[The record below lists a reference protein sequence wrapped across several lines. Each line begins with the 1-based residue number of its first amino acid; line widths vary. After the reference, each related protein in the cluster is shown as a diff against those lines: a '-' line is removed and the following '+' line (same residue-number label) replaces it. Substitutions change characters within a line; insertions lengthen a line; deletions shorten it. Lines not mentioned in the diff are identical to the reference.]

1 MAHTH
6 PSIGKG
12 IVLSLVSLTLLGG
25 VMPIISNLRP
35 SDIGAMS
42 FAFAL
47 SVWQVVFAAPV
58 FGLELR
64 RGTKGGVFGLDL
76 SHRERGRMTLVAL
89 FTGALF
95 GLSTYLY
102 VLGVEKAGGAA
113 NAAIA
118 IQAYPLFAILWESL
132 FLKRRKTAPP
142 ELALTVV
149 LICALYYLGTGRT
162 FLMSGLSPPWFLVSL
177 GVPLLWSIAHV
188 IIKEELS
195 STPITPP
202 AQVTF
207 FRVAISTLFLA
218 LVLIVAIPSGIATVV
233 AAIFHTMSA
242 VMGLVYFLELIVWFY
257 AVRHIDVSLASSITT
272 PWPALT
278 MVLAVP
284 FLGDTIAPPYQ
295 IAALAVVV
303 ACIYGLTLA
312 SLRKTRAQPASAKD
326 QSPSRRA

>member
-1 MAHTH
+1 MAHF
-6 PSIGKG
+6 SSSVGKG
-12 IVLSLVSLTLLGG
+12 IAFSFISLTLLGI
-25 VMPIISNLRP
+25 MPIISNLRP
-35 SDIGAMS
+35 SEVGALS

-58 FGLELR
+58 FGWELR
-64 RGTKGGVFGLDL
+64 RGTKGIFSIDL
-76 SHRERGRMTLVAL
+76 PRQKRRRMILLAL

-102 VLGVEKAGGAA
+102 VLGVEKAGAA

-118 IQAYPLFAILWESL
+118 MQAYPLFAILWEAL
-132 FLKRRKTAPP
+132 FLKRHKTPV
-142 ELALTVV
+142 EMALTMV
-149 LICALYYLGTGRT
+149 LIGALYYLGTGGT
-162 FLMSGLSPPWFLVSL
+162 FLISGLSPWFLVSL
-177 GVPLLWSIAHV
+177 GVPFLWSIAHV

-195 STPITPP
+195 NTPITP

-218 LVLIVAIPSGIATVV
+218 LVMIFISPSGIA
-233 AAIFHTMSA
+233 AALGAVFQMMS
-242 VMGLVYFLELIVWFY
+242 VLMGLVYFLELIVWFY

-284 FLGDTIAPPYQ
+284 LLGETIATHQ
-295 IAALAVVV
+295 VVALAVVV

-312 SLRKTRAQPASAKD
+312 SLRKSN
-326 QSPSRRA
+326 SPTSVSED

>member
-1 MAHTH
+1 MALVS
-6 PSIGKG
+6 PSVGKG
-12 IVLSLVSLTLLGG
+12 VTLSLVSLALLG

-35 SDIGAMS
+35 SDVGALS

-47 SVWQVVFAAPV
+47 SVWQVIFAGPVFA
-58 FGLELR
+58 LELR
-64 RGTKGGVFGLDL
+64 SGTRGIFGADL
-76 SHRERGRMTLVAL
+76 TLRERSRMVGVAL
-89 FTGALF
+89 FTGTLF

-102 VLGVEKAGGAA
+102 VLGVEKAGAT

-118 IQAYPLFAILWESL
+118 IQAYPLFAILWETV
-132 FLKRRKTAPP
+132 FLKRRKTSL
-142 ELALTVV
+142 ELALTAI
-149 LICALYYLGTGRT
+149 LIGSLYYLGTSGT
-162 FLMSGLSPPWFLVSL
+162 LLLSGLSPWFLASL

-195 STPITPP
+195 NTPITP

-207 FRVAISTLFLA
+207 FRVAISTLFLLFV
-218 LVLIVAIPSGIATVV
+218 LVVAVPSGVTVGIAAV
-233 AAIFHTMSA
+233 FQTMSA

-284 FLGDTIAPPYQ
+284 FLGDRIELYQ
-295 IAALAVVV
+295 VFALLVAVT
-303 ACIYGLTLA
+303 CIYGLTLA
-312 SLRKTRAQPASAKD
+312 GLRKARGATKTTPKAS
-326 QSPSRRA
+326 

>member
-1 MAHTH
+1 MPPAS

-12 IVLSLVSLTLLGG
+12 IVLSIISLTLLGF
-25 VMPIISNLRP
+25 MPVISNLRP
-35 SDIGAMS
+35 ADVGALS

-47 SVWQVVFAAPV
+47 SIWQVIFSAPV
-58 FGLELR
+58 FWIELR
-64 RGTKGGVFGLDL
+64 RGTKGIFGVEL
-76 SHRERGRMTLVAL
+76 SSRERWRMILVAL

-95 GLSTYLY
+95 GLSTFLY
-102 VLGVEKAGGAA
+102 VLGVEKAGAA
-113 NAAIA
+113 NAAIG

-132 FLKRRKTAPP
+132 FLKRRKNRLELVLTAM
-142 ELALTVV
+142 
-149 LICALYYLGTGRT
+149 LIGSLYYLGTGGT
-162 FLMSGLSPPWFLVSL
+162 FRMSGISPWFLVSL

-195 STPITPP
+195 NTPITP

-218 LVLIVAIPSGIATVV
+218 LVLIVAVPSGIGSGIS
-233 AAIFHTMSA
+233 AIFQAMSA
-242 VMGLVYFLELIVWFY
+242 LMGLVYFLELIVWFY

-284 FLGDTIAPPYQ
+284 LLGDAIEPYQ
-295 IAALAVVV
+295 ILALIVVV

-312 SLRKTRAQPASAKD
+312 SLRKGRKISSESEA
-326 QSPSRRA
+326 

>member
-1 MAHTH
+1 MALFS
-6 PSIGKG
+6 PSVGKG
-12 IVLSLVSLTLLGG
+12 IALSLVSLTLLGI
-25 VMPIISNLRP
+25 MPIISNLRP
-35 SDIGAMS
+35 SEIGALS

-58 FGLELR
+58 FVWELR
-64 RGTKGGVFGLDL
+64 KGTKGIFGVDL
-76 SHRERGRMTLVAL
+76 SRRERRRMILVAL

-102 VLGVEKAGGAA
+102 VLGVEKAGAT

-132 FLKRRKTAPP
+132 FLKRRKTAV
-142 ELALTVV
+142 ELALTTV
-149 LICALYYLGTGRT
+149 LISALYYLGTGGT
-162 FLMSGLSPPWFLVSL
+162 FLMSGLSPWFLVSL
-177 GVPLLWSIAHV
+177 CVPMLWSIAHV

-195 STPITPP
+195 NTPITP

-218 LVLIVAIPSGIATVV
+218 LVLIAAVPSGTGSGI
-233 AAIFHTMSA
+233 SA
-242 VMGLVYFLELIVWFY
+242 VFQVISALMGLVYFLELIVWFY

-284 FLGDTIAPPYQ
+284 FLGNAIAPFQ
-295 IAALAVVV
+295 VAALVFVV
-303 ACIYGLTLA
+303 ACIYGLTLV
-312 SLRKTRAQPASAKD
+312 SLRKNKRQQTAPET
-326 QSPSRRA
+326 

>member
-1 MAHTH
+1 MALFA
-6 PSIGKG
+6 PSVGKG
-12 IVLSLVSLTLLGG
+12 IGLSLVSLTLLGI
-25 VMPIISNLRP
+25 MPIISNLRP
-35 SDIGAMS
+35 SGTGALS

-58 FGLELR
+58 FGWELR
-64 RGTKGGVFGLDL
+64 RGTKGIFSIDL
-76 SHRERGRMTLVAL
+76 SRQERRRMIIVAL

-102 VLGVEKAGGAA
+102 VLGVEKAGAV

-132 FLKRRKTAPP
+132 FLKRSKTTI
-142 ELALTVV
+142 ELVLTAI
-149 LICALYYLGTGRT
+149 LIGALYYLGTGGT
-162 FLMSGLSPPWFLVSL
+162 FLLSGLSPWFLVSL

-195 STPITPP
+195 NTPITP

-218 LVLIVAIPSGIATVV
+218 IVLVIAAPSEIGTGIN
-233 AAIFHTMSA
+233 AIFQTMSA
-242 VMGLVYFLELIVWFY
+242 IMGFVYFLELIVWFY

-278 MVLAVP
+278 MVFAVP
-284 FLGDTIAPPYQ
+284 FLGDAIAPYQ
-295 IAALAVVV
+295 IVALAVVV
-303 ACIYGLTLA
+303 VCIYGLTLA
-312 SLRKTRAQPASAKD
+312 SLRKSKLQQATPGA
-326 QSPSRRA
+326 

>member
-1 MAHTH
+1 MALFS
-6 PSIGKG
+6 PSVGKG
-12 IVLSLVSLTLLGG
+12 IAFSLVSLTLLGI
-25 VMPIISNLRP
+25 MPIISNLRP
-35 SDIGAMS
+35 PDVGALS

-58 FGLELR
+58 FGWELR
-64 RGTKGGVFGLDL
+64 RGTKGIFGIDL
-76 SHRERGRMTLVAL
+76 SRRDRRRMILVAL

-102 VLGVEKAGGAA
+102 VLGVEKAGAA

-118 IQAYPLFAILWESL
+118 IQAYPLFAILWESF
-132 FLKRRKTAPP
+132 FLKRRKTAV
-142 ELALTVV
+142 ELALTAV
-149 LICALYYLGTGRT
+149 LIGALYYLGTGGT
-162 FLMSGLSPPWFLVSL
+162 FLMSGMSPWFLISL

-195 STPITPP
+195 NTQITP

-207 FRVAISTLFLA
+207 FRVSISTLFLA
-218 LVLIVAIPSGIATVV
+218 VVLVVVIPSGIGFGISAVFQV
-233 AAIFHTMSA
+233 MSA

-278 MVLAVP
+278 MLLAVP
-284 FLGDTIAPPYQ
+284 LLGDTVAPYQ
-295 IAALAVVV
+295 VVALAVVV

-312 SLRKTRAQPASAKD
+312 SLRKN
-326 QSPSRRA
+326 SPQHAAPKA

>member
-1 MAHTH
+1 MSLNA
-6 PSIGKG
+6 PSVGKG
-12 IVLSLVSLTLLGG
+12 IALSLVCLTLLG

-35 SDIGAMS
+35 SGVDALS

-58 FGLELR
+58 FGVELR
-64 RGTKGGVFGLDL
+64 RGTKGIFGLDL
-76 SHRERGRMTLVAL
+76 TRQERRRMIFVAL

-102 VLGVEKAGGAA
+102 VLGVEKAGAA

-132 FLKRRKTAPP
+132 FLKRRKTPV
-142 ELALTVV
+142 ELALTAV
-149 LICALYYLGTGRT
+149 LIGSLYYLGTGGT
-162 FLMSGLSPPWFLVSL
+162 FQMSGLSPWFVVSL
-177 GVPLLWSIAHV
+177 GVPLLWSVAHV

-195 STPITPP
+195 NTPITP

-207 FRVAISTLFLA
+207 FRVAISTLFL
-218 LVLIVAIPSGIATVV
+218 LVILAVAIPSGIALGVSAV
-233 AAIFHTMSA
+233 FQTMSA
-242 VMGLVYFLELIVWFY
+242 VMGWVYFLELIVWFY

-284 FLGDTIAPPYQ
+284 LLGDRVELYQ
-295 IAALAVVV
+295 IIALCVVV
-303 ACIYGLTLA
+303 ACIYGLTIA
-312 SLRKTRAQPASAKD
+312 GLRKARRVDAVAKD
-326 QSPSRRA
+326 GL

>member
-1 MAHTH
+1 MALFS
-6 PSIGKG
+6 PSVGKG
-12 IVLSLVSLTLLGG
+12 IALSLVSLTLLGI
-25 VMPIISNLRP
+25 MPIISNLRP
-35 SDIGAMS
+35 SEVGALS

-58 FGLELR
+58 FGWELR
-64 RGTKGGVFGLDL
+64 RGTKGIFGIDL
-76 SHRERGRMTLVAL
+76 SRQERRRMILIAL

-102 VLGVEKAGGAA
+102 VLGVEKAGAA

-132 FLKRRKTAPP
+132 FLKRRKTAI
-142 ELALTVV
+142 EFALTAI
-149 LICALYYLGTGRT
+149 LIGVLYYLGTGGT
-162 FLMSGLSPPWFLVSL
+162 FLISGLSPWFLVSL

-195 STPITPP
+195 NTSITP

-218 LVLIVAIPSGIATVV
+218 VVLVIAVPSGIGSGIS
-233 AAIFHTMSA
+233 AIFQTMSA
-242 VMGLVYFLELIVWFY
+242 LMGLVYFLELIVWFY
-257 AVRHIDVSLASSITT
+257 AVRHIDVSFASSITT

-284 FLGDTIAPPYQ
+284 FLGDAIAPDQ
-295 IAALAVVV
+295 VVALAVVV
-303 ACIYGLTLA
+303 VCIYGLTLA
-312 SLRKTRAQPASAKD
+312 SLRKSKLQQAAPEA
-326 QSPSRRA
+326 

>member
-1 MAHTH
+1 MALTS

-12 IVLSLVSLTLLGG
+12 IALSLVCLILLGT
-25 VMPIISNLRP
+25 MPIISNLRP
-35 SDIGAMS
+35 SEVGALS

-47 SVWQVVFAAPV
+47 SVWQVIFALPV
-58 FGLELR
+58 FGLELK
-64 RGTKGGVFGLDL
+64 RGTRGIFGVDL
-76 SHRERGRMTLVAL
+76 SRHERRRMIVVAL

-102 VLGVEKAGGAA
+102 VLGVGKAGAA

-132 FLKRRKTAPP
+132 FLKRRKSAL
-142 ELALTVV
+142 ELSLTVV
-149 LICALYYLGTGRT
+149 LIGTLYYLGTGGT
-162 FLMSGLSPPWFLVSL
+162 FRLSGMSPWFLVSL

-195 STPITPP
+195 RTPITP

-207 FRVAISTLFLA
+207 FRVAISTLFLFA
-218 LVLIVAIPSGIATVV
+218 ILTVAVPSGITIGVS
-233 AAIFHTMSA
+233 AIFQTMSA

-257 AVRHIDVSLASSITT
+257 AVRHIDVSLASSIIT

-278 MVLAVP
+278 MVLAFV
-284 FLGDTIAPPYQ
+284 FLGDSIEMYQ
-295 IAALAVVV
+295 IVALLVVV

-312 SLRKTRAQPASAKD
+312 SLSKGSAPKLK
-326 QSPSRRA
+326 QGQEG

>member
-1 MAHTH
+1 MTLTS
-6 PSIGKG
+6 PSVGKG
-12 IVLSLVSLTLLGG
+12 VALSLASLTLLG

-35 SDIGAMS
+35 SDIGALS

-64 RGTKGGVFGLDL
+64 SGNKGIFGLELTRRD
-76 SHRERGRMTLVAL
+76 RRRMILVAL

-102 VLGVEKAGGAA
+102 VLGVEKAGAA

-132 FLKRRKTAPP
+132 FLKRRKTPF
-142 ELALTVV
+142 ELALTAG
-149 LICALYYLGTGRT
+149 LIGSLYYLGTGGT
-162 FLMSGLSPPWFLVSL
+162 FLMSGLSPWFLASL

-195 STPITPP
+195 NTPITP

-207 FRVAISTLFLA
+207 FRVTISTLFL
-218 LVLIVAIPSGIATVV
+218 LGILAIAVPSGIAVG
-233 AAIFHTMSA
+233 ASAIFQTMSA
-242 VMGLVYFLELIVWFY
+242 IMGLVYFLELIVWFY

-284 FLGDTIAPPYQ
+284 FLGDRVEMYQ
-295 IAALAVVV
+295 IIALCVVV
-303 ACIYGLTLA
+303 ACIYGLTIA
-312 SLRKTRAQPASAKD
+312 GLRKAPGAGAPFEEAS
-326 QSPSRRA
+326 